1 MGQGAAC
8 PSFCHSPLFEIVNVQ
23 SIKSILIQK
32 CHRVISLAVAA
43 GLVLVGCMSVRG
55 APAASP
61 VPTSTLTPWPTLAPL
76 GTSPPGDRPVLS
88 EEVGPQLVDKL
99 RVQVVP
105 GVLAV
110 FPLSGDVD
118 HPVRVEV
125 IVLSGEIDPII
136 EISNVAG
143 DRLASANR
151 GGMGEPE
158 TIGQFQFPSTDY
170 YELGIGTSSGQGDVG
185 VSIYRLDPAQLEGGG
200 VFVSIDQELRG
211 VMRQPASYHTF
222 RLPVERGQ
230 RFDLWAVALAEGLD
244 LLFELYGPDG
254 ALLEARDDNVGQDPY
269 LWNFMPSQTGT
280 YTVVLSNFDE
290 HVGDYAL
297 KVSPSVSEGQAVVG
311 KRTQL
316 ELSAAPR
323 RSVWF
328 SVDGV
333 PPDGV
338 LVDARPATSGMDLTI
353 AIFDPYGNRLAF
365 ADLGKDDAREILSF
379 VAFPFDG
386 AYQVEFA
393 TKTGGGE
400 MEYYIRQVRQVDVG
414 LGGNVTPG
422 GYVGKGEISSSGMVL
437 AYTFDAQAGDLIG
450 VDAHA
455 TGGTGLDLGF
465 DLYSPDGYLLVT
477 KDDDVGKD
485 PVLDRIEL
493 PRSGRYILMLWNYG
507 GTTGPFE
514 LFVTTPG
521 APAPPPPDGG

>member
-1 MGQGAAC
+1 MAG
-8 PSFCHSPLFEIVNVQ
+8 
-23 SIKSILIQK
+23 
-32 CHRVISLAVAA
+32 LAVTA
-43 GLVLVGCMSVRG
+43 VLTLAGCMSVRG
-55 APAASP
+55 APAVPP

-76 GTSPPGDRPVLS
+76 GTTVPGDRPVAS
-88 EEVGPQLVDKL
+88 GETGPQLVDKL
-99 RVQVVP
+99 RVQVGS

-110 FPLSGDVD
+110 FPLAGDVD

-125 IVLSGEIDPII
+125 IVLSGEVDPTI
-136 EISNVAG
+136 EINHVAG
-143 DRLASANR
+143 DRLAFANR
-151 GGMGEPE
+151 GGVGEPE
-158 TIGQFQFPSTDY
+158 TIGQFQFPSTGY

-200 VFVSIDQELRG
+200 AFASVDQELKG
-211 VMRQPASYHTF
+211 TMRQPASYHTF
-222 RLPVERGQ
+222 RVPVERGQ
-230 RFDLWAVALAEGLD
+230 RFDLWATALTEGLD
-244 LLFELYGPDG
+244 LLFEVYGPDG

-297 KVSPSVSEGQAVVG
+297 RVSPSVSEGEAVVG
-311 KRTQL
+311 KRARL
-316 ELSAAPR
+316 ELSDAPR
-323 RSVWF
+323 RSVWLSF
-328 SVDGV
+328 DGL

-338 LVDARPATSGMDLTI
+338 LVDARPVTPGMDLTF
-353 AIFDPYGNRLAF
+353 AVLDPYGNRLAL
-365 ADLGKDDAREILSF
+365 ADLGEDDAREMLSF
-379 VAFPFDG
+379 VQFPFKG
-386 AYQVEFA
+386 SYQVEFS

-400 MEYYIRQVRQVDVG
+400 MEYYIRPVRQVDIG

-422 GYVGKGEISSSGMVL
+422 GYVGKGEITGSGTVL

-465 DLYSPDGYLLVT
+465 DLYTPDGHLLVT
-477 KDDDVGKD
+477 KDDDEGKD

-493 PRSGRYILMLWNYG
+493 PQSGRYVLTLWNYG

-514 LFVTTPG
+514 LFVTSPG
-521 APAPPPPDGG
+521 APATPPPGDR